1 MDEPHLPLLPLPPSS
16 ETSSS
21 SQYWLRV
28 IVGDGGRSSEPPL
41 GFLRFW
47 LLADFIKHFLGRFY
61 AVFHVLP

>member
-28 IVGDGGRSSEPPL
+28 IVGDGGRSRDPPL

-47 LLADFIKHFLGRFY
+47 LVADVIKLFWGRLY
-61 AVFHVLP
+61 ADLDVLS